1 MKYGI
6 IENSY
11 FKRTTELQYFSA
23 HGSNNWGIIYLA
35 AKYKNTQFAVDSLL
49 KEFL

>member
-1 MKYGI
+1 MVLLKTATSKEQLNCSTFLPMGQT
-6 IENSY
+6 IE
-11 FKRTTELQYFSA
+11 
-23 HGSNNWGIIYLA
+23 GIIYLA